1 MPVKLDVQTPQL
13 SNGRQQ
19 NPFIT
24 ADMPTGTPFTRSDI
38 AHLAVLLRQGE
49 VVAFPTETVYGL
61 GADATNSDAVLRIY
75 ETKGRPRFNP
85 LIVHVAD
92 LAMAEQLAE
101 FGPLALRL
109 AGFWPGPLT
118 LVLPRKPDAGLSDI
132 ATAGLDTVGIR
143 IPNHPLA
150 QELIRAAGRPLA
162 APSANPSG
170 RLSPTTAE
178 QVLKGFGGRVP
189 VLDGGPADA
198 GVESTI
204 LAVTG
209 DTVTQLRAGALPRD
223 VVEALIGRPVTIAEE
238 GGPVTAPG
246 MLASH
251 YAPNARLR
259 IHVEHP
265 EPGEAYLAFGDRSG
279 TLNLSPTGDLHE
291 AARNLFAMLHQLDA
305 EAERI
310 AVAPIPDT
318 GLGEAINDRLKR
330 AAAPR

>member
-1 MPVKLDVQTPQL
+1 MPY
-13 SNGRQQ
+13 G
-19 NPFIT
+19 T
-24 ADMPTGTPFTRSDI
+24 AFSRSDI
-38 AHLAVLLRQGE
+38 PRLANLLREGA

-61 GADATNSDAVLRIY
+61 GADATNPDAVLRIY

-85 LIVHVAD
+85 LIVHAAD
-92 LAMAEQLAE
+92 LAMAETLAE
-101 FGPLALRL
+101 LGPTARTLATL
-109 AGFWPGPLT
+109 WPGPLT
-118 LVLPRKPDAGLSDI
+118 LVLPRKASAGLSDI
-132 ATAGLDTVGIR
+132 ATAGLDSVGIR
-143 IPNHPLA
+143 IPDHPLA
-150 QELIRAAGRPLA
+150 QELIRATGRPLA

-178 QVLKGFGGRVP
+178 QVIRGFKGRIP

-209 DTVTQLRAGALPRD
+209 DNVTQLRAGALPR
-223 VVEALIGRPVTIAEE
+223 EEIETLIGRPVAVAIE

-259 IHVEHP
+259 IHVEQP
-265 EPGEAYLAFGDRSG
+265 EPGEAYLGFGDRPG
-279 TLNLSPTGDLHE
+279 TLNLSPTGDLRE
-291 AARNLFAMLHQLDA
+291 AARNLFSMLHQLDEGA
-305 EAERI
+305 DRI
-310 AVAPIPDT
+310 AVAPIPNH

>member
-1 MPVKLDVQTPQL
+1 M
-13 SNGRQQ
+13 
-19 NPFIT
+19 
-24 ADMPTGTPFTRSDI
+24 
-38 AHLAVLLRQGE
+38 
-49 VVAFPTETVYGL
+49 
-61 GADATNSDAVLRIY
+61 LRIY

-92 LAMAEQLAE
+92 LAMAKRLAE
-101 FGPLALRL
+101 FGPLARKL
-109 AGFWPGPLT
+109 ASFWPGPLT

-143 IPNHPLA
+143 IPDHPLA
-150 QELIRAAGRPLA
+150 QELIRATGRPLA

-170 RLSPTTAE
+170 KLSPTTAA

-189 VLDGGPADA
+189 VLDGGPANA

-209 DTVTQLRAGALPRD
+209 DTVTQLRAGALAREEIEAHLGQT
-223 VVEALIGRPVTIAEE
+223 VEIARE

-265 EPGEAYLAFGDRSG
+265 EPHEAYLSFGDRPG
-279 TLNLSPTGDLHE
+279 TLNLSPTGDLRE
-291 AARNLFAMLHQLDA
+291 AARNLFSMLHQLDA
-305 EAERI
+305 EAGRI
-310 AVAPIPDT
+310 AVAPIPNR

-330 AAAPR
+330 AAAPRS